1 MNRNNPE
8 IDKKTKKFIRQ
19 TSLDSPGEDFT
30 SNVMKRIEK
39 EKVYGINK
47 QDGKVWQIIMAVA
60 IPIAYFV
67 FQYLTN
73 KGEATLT
80 QIIKE
85 LETTTYFSFIKTF
98 SETLINDISFSPF
111 IYMSIFAIATL
122 VIFDR
127 FIVKLLHDYS
137 HKG

>member
-8 IDKKTKKFIRQ
+8 IDKKTEKFIRQ

-47 QDGKVWQIIMAVA
+47 RDGKVWQIILA
-60 IPIAYFV
+60 IAAPIAYFAYQ
-67 FQYLTN
+67 FMMN
-73 KGEATLT
+73 KGEATFL

-111 IYMSIFAIATL
+111 IYMSILAIATL
-122 VIFDR
+122 VVFDR
-127 FIVKLLHDYS
+127 YIVKLLHDYS

>member
-47 QDGKVWQIIMAVA
+47 RDGKVWQIILA
-60 IPIAYFV
+60 IAAPIAYFAYQ
-67 FQYLTN
+67 FMMN
-73 KGEATLT
+73 KGETT
-80 QIIKE
+80 FTKIIKE

-111 IYMSIFAIATL
+111 IYMSILAIATL
-122 VIFDR
+122 VVFDR
-127 FIVKLLHDYS
+127 YIVKLLHDYS